1 MSLLPRVLLVLLV
14 SVHAAI
20 AAAPAASDIDTVAA
34 RLARPELLRGRFE
47 QRKQVT
53 GFRNPMRSRGH
64 FVLARGRGVVWQT
77 EQPFASTLVVTP
89 ERITVT
95 AGASTRRID
104 AAQEP
109 ALRAINRLL
118 FDLLAGDIAR
128 LQADFELQSVALD
141 GERWHLRLRPK
152 AGAFATVFDAV
163 ELEGARQ
170 VERVLLVE
178 RNGDRTDIGFSD
190 HAEQPALDDDEAARL
205 AD

>member
-1 MSLLPRVLLVLLV
+1 MKLLLRALALLLLSMHGV
-14 SVHAAI
+14 VAAV
-20 AAAPAASDIDTVAA
+20 PAVAEIDTVAA

-47 QRKQVT
+47 QSKQVA
-53 GFRNPMRSRGH
+53 GFRNPLRSRGH
-64 FVLARGRGVVWQT
+64 FVLVRGRGVLWQT
-77 EQPFASTLVVTP
+77 EHPFASTLTVTP

-95 AGASTRRID
+95 AGDSTRRID

-128 LQADFELQSVALD
+128 LQADFEVQSVDLD
-141 GERWHLRLRPK
+141 GARWRLRLRPK
-152 AGAFATVFDAV
+152 AGAFAAVFDSV
-163 ELEGARQ
+163 ELEGAQ
-170 VERVLLVE
+170 HVDRVLLAE

-190 HAEQPALDDDEAARL
+190 HAEQPALDGDEAARL